1 MNTLVI
7 PTARPQLLLEF
18 LRCWRPW
25 RWDAV
30 IVIEDAPELTLDL
43 AAAEA
48 LADGRPIEAYS
59 WTEIERDLSA
69 PWIISKRDSAI
80 RGFGFWKAWQRGARV
95 IVTLDDDC
103 YPAGDGFLDAHLA
116 NLDRTPVWQSTV
128 PGLRVRGLPYRN
140 TGTLRVAV
148 SIGLWD
154 TNPDLDAVQTLA
166 NGVGPDQVE
175 LVHATPTRVL
185 ASEQYF
191 PISGMNLALRGEL
204 ACLMYFPPM
213 GRDSPYARFDD
224 IWAGLVLQR
233 ICRHLRLP
241 IVCGRPMVEHRR
253 ASDPFVNLEK
263 ESGGIGANERL
274 WEIVDAV
281 DLEADS
287 PLACMREMGAGL
299 VAAAGDDAYVDRWGQ
314 GISAWCDLFEKSR

>member
-25 RWDAV
+25 PWDAV

-103 YPAGDGFLDAHLA
+103 YPAGDGFLDAHL
-116 NLDRTPVWQSTV
+116 RQSRPN
-128 PGLRVRGLPYRN
+128 PGLAEHGSR
-140 TGTLRVAV
+140 A
-148 SIGLWD
+148 
-154 TNPDLDAVQTLA
+154 
-166 NGVGPDQVE
+166 
-175 LVHATPTRVL
+175 
-185 ASEQYF
+185 AS
-191 PISGMNLALRGEL
+191 
-204 ACLMYFPPM
+204 
-213 GRDSPYARFDD
+213 
-224 IWAGLVLQR
+224 QR
-233 ICRHLRLP
+233 APLS
-241 IVCGRPMVEHRR
+241 EHRN
-253 ASDPFVNLEK
+253 AS
-263 ESGGIGANERL
+263 GRGQHR
-274 WEIVDAV
+274 
-281 DLEADS
+281 
-287 PLACMREMGAGL
+287 PLGH
-299 VAAAGDDAYVDRWGQ
+299 Q
-314 GISAWCDLFEKSR
+314 P